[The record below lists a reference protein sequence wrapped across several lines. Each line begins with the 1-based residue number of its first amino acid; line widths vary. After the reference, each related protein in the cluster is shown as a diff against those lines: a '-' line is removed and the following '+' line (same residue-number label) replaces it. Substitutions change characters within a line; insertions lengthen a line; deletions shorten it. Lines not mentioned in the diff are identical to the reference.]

1 MSLFETISDWNLP
14 WFGVGAAVGGDD
26 PPQPADARRTR
37 GALDLLGYRRD
48 AEGDGQAG
56 MLDDLRDFQRD
67 NGLKVDGLMN
77 PGGPTEKTLGD
88 KLTEADPADVPA
100 FPRGDTVDRRIRSLM
115 EDPRYPDDARLRQH
129 VERQFETAYPG
140 EARFDESGRME
151 KPLAEITPAEV
162 SPFDPRG
169 VLAQRRAA
177 RTAGAGK
184 FDPADYTGD
193 TGISVPPEETTASV
207 RDAFRAAKEKQD
219 ASDAW
224 EKALLPDFAGGD
236 RTAFEAAVRRLGE
249 LREQD
254 AEAYGRL
261 SADTRAV
268 HRAYEKSREAYEP
281 IKKKALELGLGTEE
295 DLNARFDQE
304 AFDVAMHV
312 GALRNADSAIKEPL
326 AEAVTRIGQ
335 AWELLSTGK
344 VDAEKFDKMLE
355 DIRSSVPA
363 GYRDSPV
370 YGQIRDATDLAVEI
384 AKQTRYGRVPG
395 RLADVGEIADEIS
408 RRGTSSPQQL
418 AATALYLA
426 TSDAIGFGGRKAAK
440 GSAKAAEKMGL
451 LSRDGIPDWLKR
463 IGEFAMDTAADQ
475 AGQATAKGV
484 VVPKR

>member
-1 MSLFETISDWNLP
+1 MSLFDSLSDWNLP

-169 VLAQRRAA
+169 VLAQRRAT
-177 RTAGAGK
+177 RSAGTWQ
-184 FDPADYTGD
+184 FDP
-193 TGISVPPEETTASV
+193 PPEGALSDATLSQTRE
-207 RDAFRAAKEKQD
+207 AFRAAKEKQE

-224 EKALLPDFAGGD
+224 EKALLPEFAGGD

-295 DLNARFDQE
+295 DLNARFDRKPSTSPCTS
-304 AFDVAMHV
+304 APSATPT
-312 GALRNADSAIKEPL
+312 ARSRN
-326 AEAVTRIGQ
+326 R
-335 AWELLSTGK
+335 W
-344 VDAEKFDKMLE
+344 
-355 DIRSSVPA
+355 
-363 GYRDSPV
+363 
-370 YGQIRDATDLAVEI
+370 
-384 AKQTRYGRVPG
+384 
-395 RLADVGEIADEIS
+395 
-408 RRGTSSPQQL
+408 RR
-418 AATALYLA
+418 
-426 TSDAIGFGGRKAAK
+426 R
-440 GSAKAAEKMGL
+440 
-451 LSRDGIPDWLKR
+451 
-463 IGEFAMDTAADQ
+463 
-475 AGQATAKGV
+475 
-484 VVPKR
+484 

>member
-1 MSLFETISDWNLP
+1 
-14 WFGVGAAVGGDD
+14 
-26 PPQPADARRTR
+26 
-37 GALDLLGYRRD
+37 
-48 AEGDGQAG
+48 

-77 PGGPTEKTLGD
+77 PGGPTEKTIGD

-100 FPRGDTVDRRIRSLM
+100 F
-115 EDPRYPDDARLRQH
+115 
-129 VERQFETAYPG
+129 
-140 EARFDESGRME
+140 
-151 KPLAEITPAEV
+151 
-162 SPFDPRG
+162 PRG

-295 DLNARFDQE
+295 DLNARFDRKPSTSPCTS
-304 AFDVAMHV
+304 APSATPT
-312 GALRNADSAIKEPL
+312 ARSRN
-326 AEAVTRIGQ
+326 R
-335 AWELLSTGK
+335 W
-344 VDAEKFDKMLE
+344 
-355 DIRSSVPA
+355 
-363 GYRDSPV
+363 
-370 YGQIRDATDLAVEI
+370 
-384 AKQTRYGRVPG
+384 
-395 RLADVGEIADEIS
+395 
-408 RRGTSSPQQL
+408 RR
-418 AATALYLA
+418 
-426 TSDAIGFGGRKAAK
+426 R
-440 GSAKAAEKMGL
+440 
-451 LSRDGIPDWLKR
+451 
-463 IGEFAMDTAADQ
+463 
-475 AGQATAKGV
+475 
-484 VVPKR
+484 

>member
-100 FPRGDTVDRRIRSLM
+100 FPQGDTVDRRIRSLM

-184 FDPADYTGD
+184 FGPADYTGD

-207 RDAFRAAKEKQD
+207 RDAFRAAKEKQE

-224 EKALLPDFAGGD
+224 EKALLPEFAGGD
-236 RTAFEAAVRRLGE
+236 RTAFEAAARRLGE
-249 LREQD
+249 LREKD
-254 AEAYGRL
+254 GEAYGRL

-312 GALRNADSAIKEPL
+312 GALRNAGHAFLEPAQETWGRL
-326 AEAVTRIGQ
+326 GEARDLV
-335 AWELLSTGK
+335 ETGK
-344 VDAEKFDKMLE
+344 IDTDKFDDRMKDVQSAVPPGYRNAGVYGLTRGAGEMTLGKLAAPVKTASE
-355 DIRSSVPA
+355 GLAVADAITRAGGDVEAGLGLYLQEMMSYQGGKSALKRMFPDTSESDIRKLLQ
-363 GYRDSPV
+363 GL
-370 YGQIRDATDLAVEI
+370 GE
-384 AKQTRYGRVPG
+384 
-395 RLADVGEIADEIS
+395 DVADEAMS
-408 RRGTSSPQQL
+408 RKLKER
-418 AATALYLA
+418 AI
-426 TSDAIGFGGRKAAK
+426 DAGGIF
-440 GSAKAAEKMGL
+440 
-451 LSRDGIPDWLKR
+451 DKR
-463 IGEFAMDTAADQ
+463 
-475 AGQATAKGV
+475 
-484 VVPKR
+484 